1 MEPLSVTGQ
10 CEDHAEAGF
19 GVVCSR
25 VEAVM
30 LGETFLQDAIYEIE
44 EEEVRLVD
52 CKGVEGDDLAGFSVS
67 LSREALMRV
76 SW

>member
-1 MEPLSVTGQ
+1 
-10 CEDHAEAGF
+10 
-19 GVVCSR
+19 
-25 VEAVM
+25 M